1 MTKRIMIQGTCS
13 NAGKSL
19 IAAGLC
25 RIFRQDGYR
34 VAPFKAQNM
43 ALNSYITADGL
54 EMGRAQVM
62 QAEAAGIAPDV
73 RMNPILLKPTSDE
86 GSQVIINGEVEGNY
100 TARDFYRE
108 KPRFKADVK
117 KAFDSLAEDYDIIV
131 IEGAGSPAEINLKDD
146 DLVNMGM
153 AKMADAPVLLT
164 GDIDRGGVFAS
175 LAGTMLLFTEEE
187 KARVKGVIINKFR
200 GDVDILKP
208 GLDMLEDIIHVP
220 VAGVVPYLH
229 VDVDDEDSL
238 TERFSARNTPGLI
251 DIAVIRV
258 PKISNFTDFNALEY
272 IDGVTVRYVGAPG
285 QLGDPDMIILPGTK
299 STMADLKWLRES
311 GLEAEVLKFASRG
324 KPVFGICGGYQML
337 GQSLSD
343 PEGVEGGGSMRG
355 MGLLPHGTVFAREK
369 TRTAEEGI
377 LSDVTGIFA
386 GLSKAHYKG
395 YEIHMGLSE
404 ASGNIINAGNVY
416 GTYIHGIFDSEEIA
430 SAVIKALY
438 EAKGLD
444 SSQVKAFD
452 MDEYKEK
459 QYDIEETDVD
469 VDPRYAHI
477 IKRCIH
483 TSADF
488 DYARTMFFSEGVEEK
503 IASVI
508 KSGGYIVTDT
518 KMALSGINKKRIEA
532 YGGKVLCFIGDED
545 VAAAAKD
552 RGLTRSYV
560 SMEKAADLDKPAVFA
575 IGNAPTALIAI
586 CELFEAGRLYRP
598 HRNMRALRGGKA

>member
-1 MTKRIMIQGTCS
+1 M
-13 NAGKSL
+13 
-19 IAAGLC
+19 
-25 RIFRQDGYR
+25 
-34 VAPFKAQNM
+34 
-43 ALNSYITADGL
+43 
-54 EMGRAQVM
+54 
-62 QAEAAGIAPDV
+62 
-73 RMNPILLKPTSDE
+73 
-86 GSQVIINGEVEGNY
+86 
-100 TARDFYRE
+100 
-108 KPRFKADVK
+108 K

-238 TERFSARNTPGLI
+238 TERFSTRNTTGLI

-272 IDGVTVRYVGAPG
+272 MDGVTVRYVGAPG
-285 QLGDPDMIILPGTK
+285 QLGNPDMIILPGTK

-355 MGLLPHGTVFAREK
+355 MGLLPHSTTQHSLCGREDENGGG
-369 TRTAEEGI
+369 RSS
-377 LSDVTGIFA
+377 LRR
-386 GLSKAHYKG
+386 Y
-395 YEIHMGLSE
+395 
-404 ASGNIINAGNVY
+404 GNFRRPFRRPLQRLRN
-416 GTYIHGIFDSEEIA
+416 THGPF
-430 SAVIKALY
+430 
-438 EAKGLD
+438 
-444 SSQVKAFD
+444 
-452 MDEYKEK
+452 
-459 QYDIEETDVD
+459 
-469 VDPRYAHI
+469 
-477 IKRCIH
+477 
-483 TSADF
+483 
-488 DYARTMFFSEGVEEK
+488 
-503 IASVI
+503 
-508 KSGGYIVTDT
+508 
-518 KMALSGINKKRIEA
+518 
-532 YGGKVLCFIGDED
+532 
-545 VAAAAKD
+545 
-552 RGLTRSYV
+552 RS
-560 SMEKAADLDKPAVFA
+560 
-575 IGNAPTALIAI
+575 
-586 CELFEAGRLYRP
+586 
-598 HRNMRALRGGKA
+598 